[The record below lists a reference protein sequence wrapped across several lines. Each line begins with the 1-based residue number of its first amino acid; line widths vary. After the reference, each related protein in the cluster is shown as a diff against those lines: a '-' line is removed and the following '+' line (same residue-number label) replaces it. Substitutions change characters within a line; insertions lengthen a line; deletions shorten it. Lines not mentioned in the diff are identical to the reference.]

1 MSSLSFLISILFIVG
16 IVSFFSKRR
25 RLGAGMSTLVLR
37 KFVVSDDPAEDTLLL
52 IVGRKSGLVGW
63 LQTVLG
69 LGAETTLRVT
79 KRDML
84 FRDTSLS
91 GGSDSLLS
99 LKGGIAS
106 VHCGFYKPILFIIL
120 AVVFALGGLMGL
132 VVLPSDAI
140 PGMLFGMLLIVGLML
155 VLYHFNKSLR
165 IMVQSK
171 GGAIFGMKFKAS
183 LIENVSVDID
193 TVRQVIERINA
204 RIVEVQSE

>member
-1 MSSLSFLISILFIVG
+1 
-16 IVSFFSKRR
+16 
-25 RLGAGMSTLVLR
+25 MSTLVLR

-106 VHCGFYKPILFIIL
+106 VHCGFHKPIVFIFL
-120 AVVFALGGLMGL
+120 AVLFALGGLMGSAA
-132 VVLPSDAI
+132 LPSDAI
-140 PGMLFGMLLIVGLML
+140 PGALFGAFLMAGLML
-155 VLYHFNKSLR
+155 VLYYFNKSLR
-165 IMVQSK
+165 IMIQSK
-171 GGAIFGMKFKAS
+171 GGAIFGIKFKAS